1 MQQTVFNLSDIP
13 HQIAFAVV
21 ILAPVLYAASRFLR
35 FTKDDER

>member
-13 HQIAFAVV
+13 HQIAFAV
-21 ILAPVLYAASRFLR
+21 IIAPVFYAASRFLR